1 MMKKRHSFLWI
12 SGWSVSSD
20 IWKPFMSQ
28 WPNAHHYSL
37 SFENCE
43 TVEQINKHAIQT
55 FQQVEH
61 KPVNIIGWSLGAMIA
76 LQLAVRFAKDI
87 NHLFLIAG
95 VSSFMRTKQNKTGW
109 NELVIK
115 RMKKQ
120 LENDVQQVIR
130 IFDQKMFTD
139 HEKLNGDKKK
149 WDKFIRKSVP
159 SVWSLQAGLDFLEKF
174 SIDEYI
180 KFIHTPVSLLSG
192 EEDKI
197 CALESTRVLADQLHS
212 CTHSRWDETGHAC
225 FWTNQEKFHQW
236 IKEGVNHEDQ

>member
-43 TVEQINKHAIQT
+43 TVEQINKHAIQA

-76 LQLAVRFAKDI
+76 LQLAVRFAKDTSR
-87 NHLFLIAG
+87 LFLIAG
-95 VSSFMRTKQNKTGW
+95 VSSFMRTKQNKMGW

-120 LENDVQQVIR
+120 LEVDVQQVIGL
-130 IFDQKMFTD
+130 FDQKMFTD
-139 HEKLNGDKKK
+139 HEKLNGEVEK
-149 WDKFIRKSVP
+149 WNKVIRNNIP
-159 SVWSLQAGLDFLEKF
+159 SVWSLQAGLDFLHQF
-174 SIDEYI
+174 SFDEYI
-180 KFIHTPVSLLSG
+180 KLIHTPVSLLSG
-192 EEDKI
+192 ENDKI
-197 CALESTRVLADQLHS
+197 CPLESTQYLEKQLSSSAHS
-212 CTHSRWDETGHAC
+212 VWKQTGHAC

-236 IKEGVNHEDQ
+236 IKEGLQ